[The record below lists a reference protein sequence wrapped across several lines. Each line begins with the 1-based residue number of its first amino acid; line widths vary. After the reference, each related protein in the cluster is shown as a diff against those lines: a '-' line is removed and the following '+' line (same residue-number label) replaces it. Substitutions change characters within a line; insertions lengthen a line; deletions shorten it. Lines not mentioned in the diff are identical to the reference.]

1 MNFNILIDFLTSSLV
16 AASIAWI
23 CILISRARKSSKLPP
38 GPYGHPVIGNVLH
51 LGPKPHR
58 SLAKLSQKYGPVM
71 SLKLGSI
78 TTVVI
83 SSAETAK
90 LVLQKHDS
98 SFSNRT
104 IPSASKALRHH
115 DFSVVWL
122 PVGSQWRKLRR
133 ICREQMFSAL
143 RLDASQGLRRE
154 KLQKLRDFVA
164 ERCDRGAA
172 VDVGDAAFTTALN
185 LMSASLFSAEFARF
199 DSESSQ
205 EMKEVVWGVMK
216 SVGSPN
222 FADYFPLLKPAD
234 PQGIFQAAEFNFGKL
249 FAKLDEIIDEKLKS
263 GGEKRDLVEALLEI
277 NRRDEDQLSRE
288 DIRHLLLDLF
298 VAGTD
303 TTSGT
308 VEWAMTEL
316 IRNPQ
321 KLEKLRNEIRSFMS
335 EHGKQQVQESDIS
348 SLPYL
353 QAVVKET
360 FRLHPTAPF
369 LLPHKASSDVEIN
382 GYIVPENAQIL
393 INVWA
398 SGRDSNI
405 WKNPNE
411 FLPERFLNEN
421 GNVDFK
427 GRDFELIPFGAGRR
441 ICPGLPL
448 ADRMVHLMLVTFVG
462 NYEWKLENIKPEE
475 MDMNENFGITLQKA
489 VPLKA
494 IPTKL

>member
-1 MNFNILIDFLTSSLV
+1 MDFLTSSLI

-23 CILISRARKSSKLPP
+23 CILISRARKSGKLPP
-38 GPYGHPVIGNVLH
+38 GPYGPPFIGNILH

-58 SLAKLSQKYGPVM
+58 SLAKLSHKYGPVM

-98 SFSNRT
+98 SFSNRS
-104 IPSASKALRHH
+104 IPLAVTALRH
-115 DFSVVWL
+115 DEFSIAWL
-122 PVGSQWRKLRR
+122 PVGNQWRKLRK
-133 ICREQMFSAL
+133 ICREQMFSAP
-143 RLDASQGLRRE
+143 RLDSCEGLRRE

-164 ERCDRGAA
+164 ERCDRGKA
-172 VDVGDAAFTTALN
+172 VDVGEAAFTTSLN
-185 LMSASLFSAEFARF
+185 LMSASLFSAESARF

-216 SVGSPN
+216 SVGTPN

-234 PQGIFQAAEFNFGKL
+234 PQGILKATEFNFGKL
-249 FAKLDEIIDEKLKS
+249 FAKLDEIIDEKLRS
-263 GGEKRDLVEALLEI
+263 RGEKRDLMEALLDI
-277 NRRDEDQLSRE
+277 HQRDEAQLSRD

-316 IRNPQ
+316 IRNPE
-321 KLEKLRNEIRSFMS
+321 KMIKLRNEIRSFMS
-335 EHGKQQVQESDIS
+335 ENGQQQVQESDIP

-360 FRLHPTAPF
+360 FRLHPAAPF

-382 GYIVPENAQIL
+382 GYIVPENSQIL

-398 SGRDSNI
+398 SGRDPGI
-405 WKNPNE
+405 WKNPDE

-421 GNVDFK
+421 GGVDFK
-427 GRDFELIPFGAGRR
+427 GRDFVLIPFGAGRR

-448 ADRMVHLMLVTFVG
+448 ADRMVHQMLVTFVG
-462 NYEWKLENIKPEE
+462 NYEWKLENMKPEE
-475 MDMNENFGITLQKA
+475 MDMNENFGVTLQKA
-489 VPLKA
+489 VPLRA
-494 IPTKL
+494 IPTKP

>member
-1 MNFNILIDFLTSSLV
+1 MDILTSSIIL
-16 AASIAWI
+16 ASIAWT
-23 CILISRARKSSKLPP
+23 CILISRARKLSKLPP
-38 GPYGHPVIGNVLH
+38 GPYGLPIIGNILH
-51 LGPKPHR
+51 LGPTPHR
-58 SLAKLSQKYGPVM
+58 SLAKLSHKYGPVM

-90 LVLQKHDS
+90 LVLQKYDS

-104 IPSASKALRHH
+104 IPLASKALRH
-115 DFSVVWL
+115 DEFSVGWL
-122 PVGSQWRKLRR
+122 PVGSQWRKLRK
-133 ICREQMFSAL
+133 ICREQMFSAP
-143 RLDASQGLRRE
+143 RLDASEGLRRE

-164 ERCDRGAA
+164 NRCESGSA
-172 VDVGDAAFTTALN
+172 VDVGEAAFTTALN
-185 LMSASLFSAEFARF
+185 LISASLFSAEFARF

-205 EMKEVVWGVMK
+205 EMKEAVCGVMK

-234 PQGIFQAAEFNFGKL
+234 PQGLLKAAELSTGML
-249 FAKLDEIIDEKLKS
+249 FVKLDEIIDEKLKS
-263 GGEKRDLVEALLEI
+263 RGEKRDLVEALLEI
-277 NRRDEDQLSRE
+277 NQRDEAQLSRD
-288 DIRHLLLDLF
+288 DIRHLLLDLL

-303 TTSGT
+303 TSSAT

-316 IRNPQ
+316 IRNPH
-321 KLEKLRNEIRSFMS
+321 KMTKLRNEIKSFMS
-335 EHGKQQVQESDIS
+335 ENGKQQVQESDIPL
-348 SLPYL
+348 LPYL

-360 FRLHPTAPF
+360 FRLHPAAPF

-382 GYIVPENAQIL
+382 GYIVPANAQIL

-398 SGRDSNI
+398 SGRDSRI
-405 WKNPNE
+405 WKHPDE

-421 GNVDFK
+421 EGVDFK
-427 GRDFELIPFGAGRR
+427 GQDFELIPFSAGRR

-448 ADRMVHLMLVTFVG
+448 ADRMVHQMLVTFVE
-462 NYEWKLENIKPEE
+462 NYEWKLENMKPEE
-475 MDMNENFGITLQKA
+475 MDMNESFGITLRKA
-489 VPLKA
+489 IPLKA